1 VPQQDAA
8 LVSRCLAG
16 DSTSFDELVAK
27 YKTTVHRIALRMTGC
42 SVTAHDLTQETLLQ
56 AWTKLAQ
63 LQEPARF
70 GGWLRTVASNTCKMW
85 LRRQSR
91 DNVSLDELLGGGDEA
106 HAALAKHH
114 VASVQEEFEGE
125 ERRRAVR
132 GAVARLSE
140 KNRAAVQL
148 HYFRGMTCR
157 EVASVLG
164 VPVSTVAGRLH
175 KSRKILSGDRHLRSY
190 AI

>member
-1 VPQQDAA
+1 
-8 LVSRCLAG
+8 
-16 DSTSFDELVAK
+16 
-27 YKTTVHRIALRMTGC
+27 MTGC

-56 AWTKLAQ
+56 AWAKLSQ

-70 GGWLRTVASNTCKMW
+70 GGWLRTVAANTCKMW
-85 LRRQSR
+85 LRRQTR
-91 DNVSLDELLGGGDEA
+91 DDVSLDELIGAGDEA
-106 HAALAKHH
+106 PAALGAHH
-114 VASVQEEFEGE
+114 VASVQEEYEGE

-175 KSRKILSGDRHLRSY
+175 KSRKILSGDQQLRSY
-190 AI
+190 AIYRWNSAWRAAWRHAARHRSARLRESPGP

>member
-1 VPQQDAA
+1 MPHQDAA

-16 DSTSFDELVAK
+16 DSASFDQLVAK
-27 YKTTVHRIALRMTGC
+27 YKGTVHRIALRMTGC
-42 SVTAHDLTQETLLQ
+42 SVTAHDLTQETLVQ
-56 AWTKLAQ
+56 AWTKLPQ

-70 GGWLRTVASNTCKMW
+70 GGWLRTVAANTCKMW
-85 LRRQSR
+85 LRRQTR
-91 DNVSLDELLGGGDEA
+91 DDVSLDDMMGTGDEA
-106 HAALAKHH
+106 HAALAPHQ
-114 VASVQEEFEGE
+114 APSVQDEFETE

-140 KNRAAVQL
+140 KNRTAVRL

-157 EVASVLG
+157 EVAGVLG

-175 KSRKILSGDRHLRSY
+175 KSRKILSGDQHLRVH

>member
-1 VPQQDAA
+1 MPQEDAA
-8 LVSRCLAG
+8 LVSRSQAG
-16 DSTSFDELVAK
+16 DSASFDALVEK
-27 YKTTVHRIALRMTGC
+27 YKGVVHRIALRMTGC
-42 SVTAHDLTQETLLQ
+42 SVAAHDLTQETLVQ
-56 AWTKLAQ
+56 AWIKLSQ

-91 DNVSLDELLGGGDEA
+91 DEVSLDELLGTGDDT
-106 HAALAKHH
+106 HALLARHQ
-114 VASVQEEFEGE
+114 VASVQDEYETV

-132 GAVARLSE
+132 GAVGRLSE
-140 KNRAAVQL
+140 KNQVAVQM

-157 EVASVLG
+157 EVARELG

-175 KSRKILSGDRHLRSY
+175 KSRKILSGDQGLRMQ
-190 AI
+190 AM

>member
-1 VPQQDAA
+1 MPHQDAA

-16 DSTSFDELVAK
+16 DSSSFDQLVAK
-27 YKTTVHRIALRMTGC
+27 YQGTVHGIALRMTGC
-42 SVTAHDLTQETLLQ
+42 SVTAHDLTQETLVQ
-56 AWTKLAQ
+56 AWTKLSQ

-70 GGWLRTVASNTCKMW
+70 GGWIRTVAANTCKMW
-85 LRRQSR
+85 LRRQTR
-91 DNVSLDELLGGGDEA
+91 DHVSLDDLMGSGDEA
-106 HAALAKHH
+106 PAALARHQS
-114 VASVQEEFEGE
+114 ASVQDEFESD
-125 ERRRAVR
+125 ERLRAVR

-157 EVASVLG
+157 EVAGVLG

-175 KSRKILSGDRHLRSY
+175 KSRKILSGDRHLRLY
-190 AI
+190 AT